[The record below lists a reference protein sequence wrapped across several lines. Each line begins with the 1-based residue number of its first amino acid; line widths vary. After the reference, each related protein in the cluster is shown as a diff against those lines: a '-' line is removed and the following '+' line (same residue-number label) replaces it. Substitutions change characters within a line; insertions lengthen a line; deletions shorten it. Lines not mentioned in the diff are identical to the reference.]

1 MHFET
6 LAIQSTLAHDQNAAA
21 VVPPMVLS
29 TTFER
34 AADGSH
40 PQGYVY
46 SRAENPNR
54 QQLEQS
60 LAALESGAAALSF
73 SSGMAAIAAVFQ
85 SLGTGQ
91 HIILPV
97 DAYYS
102 SILLAD
108 EVYQSWGLSYTCVDM
123 SSAENVRLA
132 LQLNTSLIWI
142 ESPSNPQLGIAPIAQ
157 IAALGRQIGA
167 LVVVD
172 NTYAT
177 SVWQQ
182 PLSLGAHISMH
193 SSSKYLGGHS
203 DVLGGALIFQEKN
216 EYYQKIKNIQKL
228 GGAVPSPF
236 DCWLLLRGIK
246 TLSVRVKA
254 QTESAQKIAAF
265 LQKHPNVEK
274 VYYPGLESH
283 KNHNFAAEQMS
294 GYGAMLSFNLKG
306 TEAHALAFTG
316 KVQLFTAATSLGGV
330 ESLIEHRRSV
340 EGAKSISPPNLLR
353 LSIGLEHADDLI
365 HDLDQGLKNF

>member
-132 LQLNTSLIWI
+132 IQPNTSLIWI

-283 KNHNFAAEQMS
+283 KNHSFAAEQMS
-294 GYGAMLSFNLKG
+294 GFGAMLSFNLKG
-306 TEAHALAFTG
+306 TEAEALAFTG

-365 HDLDQGLKNF
+365 DDLDQALKS